1 MNVID
6 WGALALEILSNITQ
20 QLIQFMNYQIDFS
33 AIGLGRISI
42 LTLVS
47 VSLVALLIY
56 KIFRWLL
63 F

>member
-6 WGALALEILSNITQ
+6 WGALALQILSNITLQ
-20 QLIQFMNYQIDFS
+20 IIQFLNYEIDFS
-33 AIGLGRISI
+33 LIGLGRISI

>member
-6 WGALALEILSNITQ
+6 WSALALETLSNITQ
-20 QLIQFMNYQIDFS
+20 QIIQFLNYDFDFS